1 MGRIVLDM
9 VKRKIKILSA
19 ILTAIVC
26 IGLIYGL
33 MHFKVF
39 NLFDE
44 QLKDKLFVQEDI
56 SGQIV
61 LIGIDDK
68 SIQSFG
74 EWPWSRS
81 LHAQMIDKLSESG
94 VRAIGYDMTFSERS
108 GGDSELFEVLQ
119 HVNKVVFPMEGELK
133 LTSGA
138 DPQFTETLWPMSEL
152 QERSSVGHVSLITD
166 HDGQIRRTPNF
177 VKYED
182 EMVMPFFVGILQK
195 AGLWNEKD
203 SFYPKKFDFDQF
215 GLFRIKFFGP
225 ENTFQKYSFI
235 DVYNQEFDSQVF
247 QGKIVLVGATADNLH
262 DQYFTSST
270 KFEAMSGVEI
280 QANLIESYL
289 QDSYVQQVDNQVL
302 YLGLFIFLGII
313 SVFVAFAW
321 RWYYSLLGMLMLIV
335 LYLLGAVVAFIF
347 SWLLSIL
354 YPCLLIIL
362 IFAIAFVIRYLLESQ
377 EKQKIRAGFSQ
388 YVAKEVVDELL
399 AKPEK
404 LNLGGERRELTILF
418 SDIRGFTSLSE
429 KMKPEELVHYLNDYL
444 TEMTTVIMDNNGVVD
459 KFIGDAIMA
468 FWNSPLLNEDHRQ
481 DGLTSALLMQN
492 KLAKFNKKMK
502 IRGMPEI
509 QIGIGLNTGEVV
521 VGNLGSHQRFDYT
534 AIGDDVNLA
543 ARLESLTKYYGV
555 GILAS
560 EKTKAEL
567 NNKFVFRY
575 LDTVAVKGKQTGVK
589 IYQVLGELD
598 DKKDYADLLERF
610 ELATEQ
616 YLNQEW
622 PEALKSFEA
631 LAKVYP
637 EDRPIEIYVE
647 RLKEYLIKPPEDFD
661 GVFRANFK

>member
-1 MGRIVLDM
+1 ML
-9 VKRKIKILSA
+9 KKQTKILSA
-19 ILTAIVC
+19 ILTAVVC
-26 IGLIYGL
+26 VGLMYGL
-33 MHFKVF
+33 LHFKVF

-44 QLKDKLFVQEDI
+44 QLKDKLFVQEEI

-61 LIGIDDK
+61 LIGIDDN

-81 LHAQMIDKLSESG
+81 LHAQMIDKLSKSG
-94 VRAIGYDMTFSERS
+94 VKAIGYDMTFSESS
-108 GGDSELFEVLQ
+108 GGDNELLSVLQ
-119 HVNKVVFPMEGELK
+119 EGNKVVFPMEGELK
-133 LTSGA
+133 LTLGA
-138 DPQFTETLWPMSEL
+138 DPQFTETLWPISEI

-166 HDGQIRRTPNF
+166 QDGQIRRTPNF
-177 VKYED
+177 VKYQD
-182 EMVMPFFVGILQK
+182 EMVTPFFVGVLQK
-195 AGLWNEKD
+195 AGLWNEVD
-203 SFYPKKFDFDQF
+203 SLYPEKFDFDQF

-235 DVYNQEFDSQVF
+235 DVYNQDFDSQVL

-262 DQYFTSST
+262 DQYFTAST

-289 QDSYVQQVDNQVL
+289 QSAYVQQVDNQIL
-302 YLGLFIFLGII
+302 YLGLFILLGII
-313 SVFVAFAW
+313 SAFVAFAW
-321 RWYYSLLGMLMLIV
+321 RWYYSLLGMVLLIV
-335 LYLLGAVVAFIF
+335 LYLLGVVVAFVF
-347 SWLLSIL
+347 SWLFSIL

-362 IFAIAFVIRYLLESQ
+362 IFATAFVIRYLLESQ

-388 YVAKEVVDELL
+388 YVAKEVVDELI

-459 KFIGDAIMA
+459 KFIGDAVMA
-468 FWNSPLLNEDHRQ
+468 FWNSPLHNENHRQ
-481 DGLTSALLMQN
+481 DGLTSALLMQSE
-492 KLAKFNKKMK
+492 LVKFNKKMK

-509 QIGIGLNTGEVV
+509 KIGIGLNTGEVV

-543 ARLESLTKYYGV
+543 SRLESLTKYYGV

-575 LDTVAVKGKQTGVK
+575 LDTVAVKGKQTGIK
-589 IYQVLGELD
+589 IYQVLGELA
-598 DKKDYADLLERF
+598 DKKKYAELLEKF
-610 ELATEQ
+610 GLATQQ

-622 PEALKSFEA
+622 PEALKSFSSLAEA
-631 LAKVYP
+631 YP

-647 RLKEYLIKPPEDFD
+647 RLKEYLVNPPENFD